1 MTKPKIIC
9 FDIDGTLIE
18 GNSWLHITEGLG
30 CPVEIHAKLYTDT
43 ISNEITFETGE
54 RKLIEIWRKSRRA
67 TKETFT
73 HIYDNIKIRDGVAEL
88 FDFLREQEY
97 LIYLVSG
104 SNKFF
109 AETVAKRLKAD
120 DFYSNTEI
128 FFDDEGIVCK
138 IDQKIHEQ
146 GQTKV
151 AQVTEIAQNNNTT
164 IRDIYFVGDGNNDIE
179 VFIATGKGLSVHT
192 DNEKLKKVALK
203 NLKNLEELRKFI
215 I

>member
-30 CPVEIHAKLYTDT
+30 CPVEMHAQLYEDT
-43 ISNEITFETGE
+43 ISNKITFEVGE
-54 RKLIEIWRKSRRA
+54 RKLIDVWRSSRRA
-67 TKETFT
+67 NRDTFA
-73 HIYDNIKIRDGVAEL
+73 HIYDNIKFRDCVVEL
-88 FDFLREQEY
+88 FDFLCEQGF

-109 AETVAKRLKAD
+109 AETVAKKLKAD
-120 DFYSNTEI
+120 GFYSNTEI
-128 FFDDEGIVCK
+128 SFDDNGCVCK

-151 AQVTEIAQNNNTT
+151 AQVTEIAKDNNVN
-164 IRDIYFVGDGNNDIE
+164 IKDIYFVGDGDNDIE

-192 DNEKLKKVALK
+192 DNEKLKKVAFK
-203 NLKNLEELRKFI
+203 NLKNLDDLRTLEF
-215 I
+215 